1 MDHQPLNH
9 ASPDAGVLPKPKPP
23 GSKETA
29 IEVIYRLIR
38 ERVISGA
45 FQPGERLHVEKL
57 RKEFGVSTST
67 MREAISRLLVD
78 ALVVSEQQRGFRAAP
93 LSRTDFRNI
102 TDTRKLIEAQALR
115 ISLAHRSEEWE
126 ADLVGVF
133 HRLAR
138 VEERI
143 LGQGERGLISDW
155 DERNAAF
162 HDCLVGNCT
171 NDWLIRFRRILHQHS
186 RRYHRR
192 IFGDRHSVRDV
203 RVEHRR
209 IFDAAMAGN
218 IDLCVTEIETHIE
231 KSYSE
236 LMSLNA
242 LE

>member
-9 ASPDAGVLPKPKPP
+9 ASPDAGALKTRTGGPK
-23 GSKETA
+23 GTA
-29 IEVIYRLIR
+29 IEHIYRLVR

-45 FQPGERLHVEKL
+45 IQPGERLHVERL
-57 RKEFGVSTST
+57 RQEFGVSTST

-78 ALVVSEQQRGFRAAP
+78 ALVVSEQQRGFRASP

-115 ISLAHRSEEWE
+115 MSLKHRSEAWE

-143 LGQGERGLISDW
+143 LGKGERGLIGDW

-162 HDCLVGNCT
+162 HDCLISNCN
-171 NDWLIRFRRILHQHS
+171 NDWLIRFRRTLHQHS

-192 IFGDRHSVRDV
+192 ILGDSHSVRDV

-209 IFDAAMAGN
+209 IFEAAMAGD
-218 IDLCVTEIETHIE
+218 IEGCVAEVECHIE

-242 LE
+242 LQ